1 MSEDRKSLLDELL
14 LADTEVVFTAYDAI
28 RRCVGWVVGC
38 YSTLIA
44 KPIRTSNPIQRIV
57 AVGAVFD
64 IKKVGKCS
72 IKA

>member
-1 MSEDRKSLLDELL
+1 MPNPLSAKAAFLD
-14 LADTEVVFTAYDAI
+14 TA
-28 RRCVGWVVGC
+28 
-38 YSTLIA
+38 LIA
-44 KPIRTSNPIQRIV
+44 KPICSRNPVHRIV